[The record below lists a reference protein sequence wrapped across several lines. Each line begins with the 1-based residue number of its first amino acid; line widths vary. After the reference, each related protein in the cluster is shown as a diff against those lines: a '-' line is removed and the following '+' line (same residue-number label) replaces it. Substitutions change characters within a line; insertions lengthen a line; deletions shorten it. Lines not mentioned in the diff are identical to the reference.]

1 MSQLSISAS
10 ALIPAS
16 AKEIYAVLA
25 DYRTGHP
32 AILPPGNLYNL
43 QVEAGGYGAGT
54 IIRFCSKVLGNERS
68 FRQIVS
74 EPEPGRVIVE
84 KDIQGPVSTTFT
96 ITPIGTGEQAQVSI
110 TTRLNLEPGL
120 QGLVARLLLPR
131 GLKRI
136 YQKELRQLASYVR
149 NQSREESSH

>member
-10 ALIPAS
+10 ALIPAP

-32 AILPPGNLYNL
+32 AILPQGNLYDL

-54 IIRFCSKVLGNERS
+54 IIRFRSKVWGSERR

-74 EPEPGRVIVE
+74 EPEPGRIIVE
-84 KDIQGPVSTTFT
+84 KDIQGPASTTFT
-96 ITPIGTGEQAQVSI
+96 ITPIGKGEQAQVNI
-110 TTRLNLEPGL
+110 TTRLELPPGL
-120 QGLVARLLLPR
+120 QGLVTRLLLPR
-131 GLKRI
+131 ALERI
-136 YQKELRQLASYVR
+136 YDKELRQLASYVR
-149 NQSREESSH
+149 NHAGLGTA